1 MTPAGCSGTP
11 GRLLDEDP
19 VQSAMDA
26 YSYHRLRQFLPNS
39 ARTGYVC
46 MSHTFYLRADVHR
59 RSQRPLKGLVLLRT
73 VEAT

>member
-26 YSYHRLRQFLPNS
+26 YSYHRLRHFLPNS
-39 ARTGYVC
+39 ARIGYATEGAFFISAQ
-46 MSHTFYLRADVHR
+46 MSIDTLSA
-59 RSQRPLKGLVLLRT
+59 L
-73 VEAT
+73 